1 MAARRRGRVD
11 RRRDDRG
18 ADRSPSGW
26 HARIGL
32 AIAEGGHEDG
42 DVVVVDLSAW
52 FVGLALDA
60 ADDAGPLID
69 VAPPD
74 PPLTD
79 CRNAAMLLC
88 VKTHYVTVQ
97 ARGTVALPARLRRR
111 LHLDEPGAQL
121 QIVEQDDGRLEL
133 RPVVPVP
140 ADQRWFWT
148 ERWQRM
154 EREVDDHVA
163 AGRVTVVDGPDALF
177 EHLDTPVKR

>member
-1 MAARRRGRVD
+1 
-11 RRRDDRG
+11 
-18 ADRSPSGW
+18 
-26 HARIGL
+26 
-32 AIAEGGHEDG
+32 
-42 DVVVVDLSAW
+42 
-52 FVGLALDA
+52 
-60 ADDAGPLID
+60 
-69 VAPPD
+69 
-74 PPLTD
+74 
-79 CRNAAMLLC
+79 MLLC

-97 ARGTVALPARLRRR
+97 SRGTVALPARLRRR

-163 AGRVTVVDGPDALF
+163 AGRVTIVNGPDALF
-177 EHLDTPVKR
+177 EHLDASVKR